1 MRVLQ
6 HTVPV
11 AVPGITFLSGGLS
24 EEDVS
29 QSDPPHMPPALTHTE
44 GVHMC

>member
-1 MRVLQ
+1 MATVRVLQ

-24 EEDVS
+24 EEDVRT
-29 QSDPPHMPPALTHTE
+29 PTTFT
-44 GVHMC
+44 